1 MIRNLNA
8 TVEYL
13 VDWIKSE
20 AERSGTKG
28 ATVGVSG
35 GIDSALILALCV
47 KAFGRQNVRAVL
59 MPCHS
64 SKTST
69 DRGTELVNR
78 YEVPFQVID
87 LSAAYESITGQ
98 LVNNKDFF
106 SANVSANFANG
117 ALRSCLRAPTLD
129 YVAKLNNHLVYG
141 TGNRD
146 EDAIFRY
153 YQKRGDGAVDNNPI
167 VALHKSEVYQ
177 LAAHLGVPKSI
188 IEAPPTA
195 DLWGPDSGQEDEK
208 ELGVTYAEIEWVTR
222 ENDRNSDTLD
232 ESAPRVALEVAR
244 CGAFSNREWLVI
256 ERARKAEVSTR
267 HKAQLPPGTDRYD
280 MVKQGLVI

>member
-1 MIRNLNA
+1 MIRDLGA
-8 TVEYL
+8 TVAYL
-13 VDWIKSE
+13 VDWVKGE
-20 AERSGTKG
+20 AERSKTKG

-35 GIDSALILALCV
+35 GVDSALVLAICV
-47 KAFGRQNVRAVL
+47 KAFGPENCRAVL

-64 SKTST
+64 TKTST
-69 DRGTELVNR
+69 DRGTELVTKFK
-78 YEVPFQVID
+78 VPAVTID
-87 LSAAYESITGQ
+87 LSDAWNVITRQ
-98 LVNNKDFF
+98 LEGKHDFY

-167 VALHKSEVYQ
+167 VALHKSEVYD
-177 LAAHLGVPKSI
+177 LAAYLGVPKSI
-188 IEAPPTA
+188 LEAPPTA

-208 ELGVTYAEIEWVTR
+208 ELGVTYPEVEWVTR
-222 ENDRNSDTLD
+222 ENDRNQDTLD
-232 ESAPRVALEVAR
+232 ASTPREALEVAR
-244 CGAFSNREWLVI
+244 CQAFTKREWFVI
-256 ERARKAEVSTR
+256 EKARVAEVSTR

-280 MVKQGLVI
+280 MVKQGLVV